1 MKKSN
6 LIPNSERSPEE
17 LREMGRRGGIQSGKS
32 RRKKAQIKKNM
43 KILATMLMK
52 SDEGE
57 DLVEDLKK
65 RLRER

>member
-52 SDEGE
+52 SDEGK